1 MKFQTMMMRNSLL
14 LIAGMLAISGVR
26 AVAQTQ
32 GDSAAAAH
40 APVVAARVTQ
50 AIDETQLVRFKG
62 GVHRLARPE
71 FDKGPVSDFAPMQRM
86 LLLLR
91 RSMDQ
96 ESALTQLMG
105 DQYNTNSPNYHK
117 WLTPEQFGAQFGPAD
132 SDIQA
137 VTAWLQSH
145 GFQVA
150 KVSKGKLAVEFS
162 GTAAQVREA
171 FHTEVHK
178 FLVNGEMHVAN
189 ASDPQMPAALA
200 PVIRG
205 LVPLHNFRIKPTHHI
220 AGEFTKI
227 TSTGEV
233 KNVKPEFST
242 SQGAFALGPTDFAT
256 IYNVGPLWT
265 AGTDGTGQS
274 IAIIGVSNINLQDV
288 ADFRTLFGLPT
299 GGAANTPVV
308 VIDGADPGI
317 SGDGGETEALLDVQW
332 SGGIAKGAQIHFV
345 TAADTDIAQGLILA
359 IFRVID
365 NNSDPILSLSF
376 GDCEPN
382 EGLNNGP
389 NGLWQPLWEQA
400 AAQGITVTVSTGDNG
415 SAGCDNNNAP
425 PPSPAIGG
433 LQVSGLAS
441 TPFNVA
447 VGGTDFNDGG
457 NQATFFNATNDPTTL
472 ASAKSYIPETTWN
485 QSCTNAF
492 FGANAETNCNTGHG
506 PIETVGGSGGASH
519 CFSLVG
525 TTCTGSYPKPAYQQF
540 TGLTGMPADGARDL
554 PDVSLF
560 ASAGGPASNS
570 FYVVCERDA
579 VSAPSCNKSGSF
591 NFLGVGGTSASTPSF
606 AGIMALVNQ
615 LHGRQGNANFVL
627 YKLAQ
632 MQFAAGTA
640 CNTSGPPN
648 TACTFNDTTAGTI
661 AMPCTKGTL
670 NCTVSV
676 GTDTTGVL
684 SGFSTTT
691 GYDLATGLGSIN
703 ANNLVTKWATGVA
716 AFTPTTTTL
725 NITLPANF
733 TAGQT
738 ATVNITVTPSTA
750 TGDVAMVSDAPAGG
764 GVDGFTLVSGKVVN
778 GTTDQLTGG
787 TIHVTARYSGDGTF
801 APSVSAPFAVTV
813 GKAASTTT
821 TAALIPI
828 GGGNFGTFTTGAA
841 PVTLFLVAAVNKGGN
856 LLPTGTINFVDTLN
870 GVATTVAANVGMNQA
885 GEAFTASGF
894 SAFGVGSHSLVANY
908 SGDASFNASASAPF
922 TFTITGSNPVP
933 AVTTILPTSKAA
945 GGGAFTLTVNGTN
958 FIEGATVKFG
968 ANAALT
974 PTFFSATQLQV
985 TVPAGDITAAGTPAV
1000 TVVNPTPGGGTSNGV
1015 TFTVTAGSTGTFT
1028 VSGTLATVT
1037 TVAGQTATGTSTITV
1052 TPSGTFTSALPV
1064 VINCPAA
1071 GVPAGVTCSPLTIT
1085 IPAGGAAPPPGTLT
1099 VSVVGPSTTLSASVE
1114 RADRTL
1120 YAGLIPSN
1128 GGKGWWTLSGGTG
1141 LAAMLLLFLPG
1152 RKRYRAALGMGLVC
1166 MLSFTLG
1173 CGGSGGGGG
1182 GGVPV
1187 ATTTSITVAAP
1198 VKVAFNT
1205 PQNTFA
1211 FTVHVTGGNPTG
1223 QVQLFDGVVDA
1234 NHMLGGPVTVSGGS
1248 APITSNGLPVG
1259 THSIIAKYLGTQT
1272 TLTSQSGA
1280 LPVTVTGTTTFVLS
1294 TTPASSNANPTVSIT
1309 IN

>member
-14 LIAGMLAISGVR
+14 LVAGVLAFSGVR
-26 AVAQTQ
+26 TAAQTQ

-40 APVVAARVTQ
+40 GPVVAARVTQ

-62 GVHRLARPE
+62 GVHPLARPE
-71 FDKGPVSDFAPMQRM
+71 FDKGPVSDSAPMQRM
-86 LLLLR
+86 LLMLR

-96 ESALTQLMG
+96 ESALAQLMV

-137 VTAWLQSH
+137 VTTWLQSH

-150 KVSKGKLAVEFS
+150 KVSKGKLAIEFS

-178 FLVNGEMHVAN
+178 FLVNGEMHMAN

-200 PVIRG
+200 PVIHG
-205 LVPLHNFRIKPTHHI
+205 LVPLHNFRFKPAHHV

-233 KNVKPEFST
+233 KNIKPEFST
-242 SQGAFALGPTDFAT
+242 SGGHFALGPTDFAT

-274 IAIIGVSNINLQDV
+274 IAIAGVSNINLQDV

-299 GGAANTPVV
+299 GGAATPIV
-308 VIDGADPGI
+308 VIDGADPGV
-317 SGDGGETEALLDVQW
+317 SGNGGETEALLDVEW
-332 SGGIAKGAQIHFV
+332 SGGVAKGAQIHFV

-365 NNSDPILSLSF
+365 TNSDPILSLSF

-382 EGLNNGP
+382 EGGNNGP

-415 SAGCDNNNAP
+415 SAGCDNNNANP
-425 PPSPAIGG
+425 PNPATGG

-447 VGGTDFNDGG
+447 VGGTDFNDAGIQS
-457 NQATFFNATNDPTTL
+457 NFFNTTNDPTFL
-472 ASAKSYIPETTWN
+472 SSAKSYIPETTWN

-492 FGANAETNCNTGHG
+492 FGANAETNCNTGLG
-506 PIETVGGSGGASH
+506 PIETVGASGGASH

-525 TTCTGSYPKPAYQQF
+525 TTCSGSYPKPAYQLF
-540 TGLTGMPADGARDL
+540 AGLTGMPADGERDL

-570 FYVVCERDA
+570 FYVVCEADA
-579 VSAPSCNKSGSF
+579 VQGTSCNKSGSF
-591 NFLGVGGTSASTPSF
+591 SFLGVGGTSASTPSF

-632 MQFAAGTA
+632 TQFTAGTQ
-640 CNTSGPPN
+640 CSTSGPPN
-648 TACTFNDTTAGTI
+648 VAACMFNDTTAGTI
-661 AMPCTKGTL
+661 AMPCAKGSL
-670 NCTVSV
+670 NCTPT

-684 SGFSTTT
+684 PGFSSTT

-703 ANNLVTKWATGVA
+703 ANNLVNNWATKGTT

-725 NITLPANF
+725 SISLPANF

-738 ATVNITVTPSTA
+738 ATVSITVTPSTA
-750 TGDVAMVSDAPAGG
+750 TGDVSLVSDAATGD
-764 GVDGFTLVSGKVVN
+764 GVDGFMLASGKVN
-778 GTTDQLTGG
+778 GTTNQLTGG
-787 TIHVTARYSGDGTF
+787 TYHVTARYGGDGTF
-801 APSVSAPFAVTV
+801 APSVSAPFTVTV

-821 TAALIPI
+821 TAAEVPI
-828 GGGNFGTFTTGAA
+828 GNNHFATFTTGAA

-856 LLPTGTINFVDTLN
+856 LTPTGTVNFVDTVN
-870 GVATTVAANVGMNQA
+870 GVATTVASNVGMNQA
-885 GEAFTASGF
+885 GEAFTASGI
-894 SAFGVGSHSLVANY
+894 SSLAVGNHSLVANY
-908 SGDASFNASASAPF
+908 SGDASFNASSSAAF
-922 TFTITGSNPVP
+922 NFAITGSNPVP
-933 AVTTILPTSKAA
+933 AVTTISPTSKTA
-945 GGGAFTLTVNGTN
+945 GGAAFTLTVNGTN

-985 TVPAGDITAAGTPAV
+985 TVPASDIAAAGTPAV
-1000 TVVNPTPGGGTSNGV
+1000 TVFNPTPGGGTSNGV
-1015 TFTVTAGSTGTFT
+1015 TFTVNASNTGTFT
-1028 VSGTLATVT
+1028 VTGSTPPTITAGTS
-1037 TVAGQTATGTSTITV
+1037 QMSTITV
-1052 TPSGTFTSALPV
+1052 TPSGGFTGMV
-1064 VINCPAA
+1064 NVTCPTA
-1071 GVPAGVTCSPLTIT
+1071 GLPAGVTCSPNPLAINVTTAAAATGQLTI
-1085 IPAGGAAPPPGTLT
+1085 AVAA
-1099 VSVVGPSTTLSASVE
+1099 PSTTLTASASP
-1114 RADRTL
+1114 ADRSL
-1120 YAGLIPSN
+1120 YAAGLTPSS
-1128 GGKGWWTLSGGTG
+1128 GGKGWWTLSAGTG
-1141 LAAMLLLFLPG
+1141 LAAMLLFFMPG
-1152 RKRYRAALGMGLVC
+1152 RKRYYTALGLVLVC
-1166 MLSFTLG
+1166 ALSFTLG
-1173 CGGSGGGGG
+1173 CGGGGYGGGGP
-1182 GGVPV
+1182 VP
-1187 ATTTSITVAAP
+1187 TVTKLTLTAP
-1198 VKVAFNT
+1198 AKVASGAGD
-1205 PQNTFA
+1205 TFA
-1211 FTVHVTGGNPTG
+1211 FTVAVTGGTPTG
-1223 QVQLFDGVVDA
+1223 QVQLFDGTTA
-1234 NHMLGGPVTVSGGS
+1234 LGAPVTVSGGS
-1248 APITSNGLPVG
+1248 APITTNGLPVG
-1259 THSIIAKYLGTQT
+1259 THSISAHYLGTT
-1272 TLTSQSGA
+1272 TTMASQSGA
-1280 LPVTVTGTTTFVLS
+1280 INATVTGTTNFVLS
-1294 TTPASSNANPTVSIT
+1294 STPASSNANPMVSIT

>member
-1 MKFQTMMMRNSLL
+1 MKFQTMMRNSLL
-14 LIAGMLAISGVR
+14 LAAGVLAFSGVR
-26 AVAQTQ
+26 AAAQTT
-32 GDSAAAAH
+32 GDSAAAPRG
-40 APVVAARVTQ
+40 PVVAARVTQ

-71 FDKGPVSDFAPMQRM
+71 FDKGTVSDSAPMQRM

-96 ESALTQLMG
+96 ESALTQLMV

-117 WLTPEQFGAQFGPAD
+117 WLTPEQFGARFGPAD

-137 VTAWLQSH
+137 VTSWLQSH

-150 KVSKGKLAVEFS
+150 KVSKGKLAIEFS

-178 FLVNGEMHVAN
+178 FLVNGEMHIAN
-189 ASDPQMPAALA
+189 ASDPQIPAALA
-200 PVIRG
+200 PVIHG
-205 LVPLHNFRIKPTHHI
+205 LAPLHNFRIKPTHHV

-288 ADFRTLFGLPT
+288 VDFRTLFGLPT
-299 GGAANTPVV
+299 GGAANTPIV

-317 SGDGGETEALLDVQW
+317 VNDGSETEALLDVQW
-332 SGGIAKGAQIHFV
+332 SGGVAKGAQIHFV

-400 AAQGITVTVSTGDNG
+400 AAQGITVTVSTGDSG

-425 PPSPAIGG
+425 PPSPATGG
-433 LQVSGLAS
+433 LQVSGIAS

-447 VGGTDFNDGG
+447 VGGTDFNDAGI
-457 NQATFFNATNDPTTL
+457 QSTFFNATNDPTTL

-525 TTCTGSYPKPAYQQF
+525 TTCSGAYPKPAYQLF
-540 TGLTGMPADGARDL
+540 AGLTGMPADGERDL

-632 MQFAAGTA
+632 MQFTAGTA

-648 TACTFNDTTAGTI
+648 AACTFNDTTSGTI
-661 AMPCTKGTL
+661 AMPCAKGSL
-670 NCTVSV
+670 NCTPT

-684 SGFSTTT
+684 PGFSTTT

-738 ATVNITVTPSTA
+738 ATVNITVAPSTA
-750 TGDVAMVSDAPAGG
+750 TGDVALVSDAPAGG
-764 GVDGFTLVSGKVVN
+764 GVDGFKLDATGKVVN

-801 APSVSAPFAVTV
+801 APSVSAPFTVTV

-894 SAFGVGSHSLVANY
+894 SAFGVGSHSMVANY

-922 TFTITGSNPVP
+922 TFTITGSNPIP
-933 AVTTILPTSKAA
+933 AVTTISPTSKAA
-945 GGGAFTLTVNGTN
+945 GGAAFTLTVNGTN

-985 TVPAGDITAAGTPAV
+985 TVPAGDIAAAGTPAV

-1015 TFTVTAGSTGTFT
+1015 TFMVNGGNNTGTFT

-1037 TVAGQTATGTSTITV
+1037 TIAGQTATGTSTITV
-1052 TPSGTFTSALPV
+1052 TPTGGTFTSAVPV

-1071 GVPAGVTCSPLTIT
+1071 SVPAGVTCSSLTIT
-1085 IPAGGAAPPPGTLT
+1085 IPAGGAAPPPGTLA
-1099 VSVVGPSTTLSASVE
+1099 VSVVGPSTTLSASVGPAE
-1114 RADRTL
+1114 RTL
-1120 YAGLIPSN
+1120 YAAGLTPSN
-1128 GGKGWWTLSGGTG
+1128 NGKGWWTLSGGTG

-1152 RKRYRAALGMGLVC
+1152 RKRYRTALGLGLVC
-1166 MLSFTLG
+1166 VLSFTLG

-1182 GGVPV
+1182 GGPV
-1187 ATTTSITVAAP
+1187 ATVTKITVNNA
-1198 VKVAFNT
+1198 KVASNDATGFR
-1205 PQNTFA
+1205 
-1211 FTVHVTGGNPTG
+1211 FTISVTASVGANGP
-1223 QVQLFDGVVDA
+1223 VQLFNGSSPLNGVAPVSVVNGSATIMSAGLAPGTYSLSAHYLGDTKTMA
-1234 NHMLGGPVTVSGGS
+1234 SNSGTLNVTSTGGPAANLG
-1248 APITSNGLPVG
+1248 IT
-1259 THSIIAKYLGTQT
+1259 
-1272 TLTSQSGA
+1272 TSPA
-1280 LPVTVTGTTTFVLS
+1280 A
-1294 TTPASSNANPTVSIT
+1294 TPAAPPINIT